1 MSMDQ
6 FYFNLVTLVN
16 DFMQSAIFLL
26 LRGPTDVEHLSSCC
40 EFPHRRLWL
49 TAALVRSTF

>member
-16 DFMQSAIFLL
+16 DFMQFFSFYADRLMWNTS
-26 LRGPTDVEHLSSCC
+26 RAAVSS
-40 EFPHRRLWL
+40 PIDDYG
-49 TAALVRSTF
+49 